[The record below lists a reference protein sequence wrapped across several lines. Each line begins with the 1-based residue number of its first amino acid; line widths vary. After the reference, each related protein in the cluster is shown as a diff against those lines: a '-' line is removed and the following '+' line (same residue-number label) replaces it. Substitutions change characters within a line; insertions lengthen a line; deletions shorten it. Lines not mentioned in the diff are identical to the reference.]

1 MAHLTQRL
9 GEFGRRVQM
18 LLRRKR
24 FDRDMDEEMRL
35 HLELKERELAEEGMQ
50 PDEARFAAQRQMG
63 NTLRL
68 REEGHDAWG
77 WNWFEHL
84 AQDLQYA
91 ARMLRKNPGF
101 TAVAVVTLALGI
113 GVNAS
118 VFSLLDFVLLRPLSV
133 PEPDRVTVATR
144 GDVPFFS
151 YPDYVDFRDRNESFA
166 GLAASN
172 LTESSLEYEN
182 ETRSASAEPISGNY
196 SSVMQVRPFLG
207 RWFTDENEPV
217 AVISYRVW
225 QRTFG
230 SDPNVLGK
238 QIRAESQ
245 WYTVVG
251 VAPAN
256 FTGLYA
262 PMLTAIWVPL
272 RVWASQYPDVTSEM
286 KDRARSR
293 VLMFGRLKPGVG
305 LPQAI
310 ANLNAI
316 DVQIQKE
323 NSASQ
328 PATEPIQ
335 IEIVHGSPNPNS
347 HTGAVPILVLLFFVV
362 GAVLLIACINVGNLL
377 LARGATRQREFSVRV
392 TLGAGRARLLRQ
404 LLTESL
410 LLCFLG
416 TAAGLVVGQWTNRL
430 IQALFLSLPMDAP
443 MAADL
448 AIGYRV
454 FAFAAGVALLA
465 TILCGL
471 LPAWRASHVDVTPNL
486 KGESLSPQRSRLG
499 RASMVGQIALSM
511 MLLLCAGLFLRT
523 LDILRTTDPG
533 FAVQNRMFAVTNIS
547 QPEFTPESGRQF
559 YSKVLDDLRA
569 LPGIRQ
575 ASLTDRLPLQ
585 GAGSDCVST
594 GEQSEKPFQST
605 VGAIDSGFLAAVK
618 IPLLA
623 GREFSAADS
632 PNSPP
637 VAIVNETLARQLWP
651 NQSAMGQRMSVGC
664 KSQQPNQVPIQIVD
678 QVVVQVVGV
687 ARDTKIAS
695 MADPPHPHFYRP
707 FSQDYSGYAAIVLE
721 TSSDPGPMLETIRRA
736 LKQESS
742 GVRIYT
748 VRRLSDIVEDSY
760 WHLGLQTSLLLIF
773 GLVALL
779 LAVVGLYGVIAYH
792 AAQRTHEIGV
802 RIAIGARP
810 RDVHRLIQGEGLRL
824 AIIGIVIGLAI
835 SAGLTRFLARF
846 LHGLNPTDPITF
858 AATAL
863 IWLCV
868 ASLACYLPARRA
880 SRVDPMIALRHE

>member
-1 MAHLTQRL
+1 MARVWEQICELARRTQM
-9 GEFGRRVQM
+9 F
-18 LLRRKR
+18 LRRKQ
-24 FDRDMDEEMRL
+24 FDGDMDEEMRL
-35 HLELKERELAEEGMQ
+35 HRELKERELAADGLTPEEAHSAA
-50 PDEARFAAQRQMG
+50 ARRMG
-63 NTLRL
+63 NALRL
-68 REEGHDAWG
+68 REESRETWG
-77 WNWFEHL
+77 WAWLENFL
-84 AQDLQYA
+84 QDLRYA

-133 PEPDRVTVATR
+133 PESNRITVASR
-144 GDVPFFS
+144 GESPFFS
-151 YPDYVDFRDRNESFA
+151 YPDYCDYRDRNISFA

-182 ETRSASAEPISGNY
+182 ETRSASEEPVSGNY

-207 RWFTDENEPV
+207 RWFTDENDPV

-245 WYTVVG
+245 WYTIVG
-251 VAPAN
+251 VAPPE

-262 PMLTAIWVPL
+262 PMLTEIWVPL
-272 RVWASQYPDVTSEM
+272 RVWASQYPDIAAEM
-286 KDRARSR
+286 KERGRPR
-293 VLMFGRLKPGVG
+293 VLIFGRLKTGVEA
-305 LPQAI
+305 PQAA

-316 DVQIQKE
+316 DAQIQKE
-323 NSASQ
+323 SVASQ
-328 PATEPIQ
+328 IATEPIQ

-347 HTGAVPILVLLFFVV
+347 HTGALPILVLLFFVV
-362 GAVLLIACINVGNLL
+362 GAVLLIACVNVGNLL
-377 LARGATRQREFSVRV
+377 LARGATRQREFCVRA

-443 MAADL
+443 MSADL

-454 FAFAAGVALLA
+454 FAFSAGVAVLA
-465 TILCGL
+465 TISCGL
-471 LPAWRASHVDVTPNL
+471 LPAWRASRVDVTSNT
-486 KGESLSPQRSRLG
+486 KGESRSPQKSRIG
-499 RASMVGQIALSM
+499 RALMVCQVALSM
-511 MLLLCAGLFLRT
+511 ILLLLAGLFLRA
-523 LDILRTTDPG
+523 LEVMRGTDPG
-533 FAVQNRMFAVTNIS
+533 FAIQNRMYAVTNIS
-547 QPEFTPESGRQF
+547 LPEFTPESGGQF

-569 LPGIRQ
+569 LPGVRQ
-575 ASLTDRLPLQ
+575 ASLTGRLPLQ
-585 GAGSDCVST
+585 GQEFDCVST

-605 VGAIDSGFLAAVK
+605 YGVIDSGFLAVMK

-623 GREFSAADS
+623 GREFGAADS
-632 PNSPP
+632 ASSPP

-651 NQSAMGQRMSVGC
+651 NQSAIGQRMSVGC
-664 KSQQPNQVPIQIVD
+664 KSQQIVL
-678 QVVVQVVGV
+678 VVGV

-695 MADPPHPHFYRP
+695 MADPPRPHFYQP
-707 FSQDYSGYAAIVLE
+707 FSQNYSGYAAIVLE
-721 TSSDPGPMLETIRRA
+721 TTSDPGPTLETIRRF

-742 GVRIYT
+742 GVRIYK
-748 VRRLSDIVEDSY
+748 VRRLADVVEESF
-760 WHLGLQTSLLLIF
+760 WHLGLQTSLLMIF

-824 AIIGIVIGLAI
+824 AIIGIIIGLAI
-835 SAGLTRFLARF
+835 SAGLSRFLTRFLP
-846 LHGLNPTDPITF
+846 GLDPTDPITF
-858 AATAL
+858 ASTAF
-863 IWLCV
+863 IWLCI
-868 ASLACYLPARRA
+868 AALACYLPARRA
-880 SRVDPMIALRHE
+880 SQVDPMIALRHE

>member
-1 MAHLTQRL
+1 MAHLTEWLR
-9 GEFGRRVQM
+9 EWGRRVHM
-18 LLRRKR
+18 LLRRTR
-24 FDRDMDEEMRL
+24 FDRDMDEEIRL
-35 HLELKERELAEEGMQ
+35 HRELKEKELAAQGMA
-50 PDEARFAAQRQMG
+50 PEEARYAAHRRVG
-63 NTLRL
+63 NPMRL
-68 REEGHDAWG
+68 REESRDAWG
-77 WNWFEHL
+77 WSWLENFL
-84 AQDLQYA
+84 RDLRYA

-101 TAVAVVTLALGI
+101 TVIAVVTLALGI

-133 PEPDRVTVATR
+133 PEPNRITVATR
-144 GDVPFFS
+144 GNVPVFS
-151 YPDYVDFRDRNESFA
+151 YPDYCDYRDRNESFA

-182 ETRSASAEPISGNY
+182 ETRSASAEPVSGNY

-230 SDPNVLGK
+230 SDPSVLGK
-238 QIRAESQ
+238 QIRSESQ
-245 WYTVVG
+245 WYTIVG

-262 PMLTAIWVPL
+262 PMLTEIWVPL
-272 RVWASQYPDVTSEM
+272 RVWASQYPDVTAEM
-286 KDRARSR
+286 KERARPR
-293 VLMFGRLKPGVG
+293 VLIFGRLKQGVG
-305 LPQAI
+305 VPQAT

-323 NSASQ
+323 NSASHT
-328 PATEPIQ
+328 ATEPIQ

-362 GAVLLIACINVGNLL
+362 GAVLLIACVNVGNLL
-377 LARGATRQREFSVRV
+377 LARGATRQREFSVRL

-443 MAADL
+443 VSADL

-471 LPAWRASHVDVTPNL
+471 LPAWRASRVDVTPNL
-486 KGESLSPQRSRLG
+486 KGESLSPQKSRLG
-499 RASMVGQIALSM
+499 RALMVGQVALSM
-511 MLLLCAGLFLRT
+511 MLLLCAGLFLRS

-533 FAVQNRMFAVTNIS
+533 FAIQNRMFAVTNIS
-547 QPEFTPESGRQF
+547 LPEFTPESGRQF

-585 GAGSDCVST
+585 GAESDCVTT

-605 VGAIDSGFLAAVK
+605 VGSIDTGFLAAMK

-637 VAIVNETLARQLWP
+637 VAIVNQTLARQLWP
-651 NQSAMGQRMSVGC
+651 NQSAIGQRMSVGC
-664 KSQQPNQVPIQIVD
+664 KSQQS
-678 QVVVQVVGV
+678 VQVVGV

-695 MADPPHPHFYRP
+695 MADPPHAHFYRP
-707 FSQDYSGYAAIVLE
+707 FSQNYSGYAAIVLE

-748 VRRLSDIVEDSY
+748 VRRLADVVKDSY
-760 WHLGLQTSLLLIF
+760 WHLGLQTSLLLVF

-792 AAQRTHEIGV
+792 AAQRTHEIGL

-824 AIIGIVIGLAI
+824 AILGIVIGLAL
-835 SAGLTRFLARF
+835 SAGLARFLVRF

-858 AATAL
+858 AAAAL
-863 IWLCV
+863 LWLCV
-868 ASLACYLPARRA
+868 ASLACYSPARRA
-880 SRVDPMIALRHE
+880 SQVDPTIALRHE